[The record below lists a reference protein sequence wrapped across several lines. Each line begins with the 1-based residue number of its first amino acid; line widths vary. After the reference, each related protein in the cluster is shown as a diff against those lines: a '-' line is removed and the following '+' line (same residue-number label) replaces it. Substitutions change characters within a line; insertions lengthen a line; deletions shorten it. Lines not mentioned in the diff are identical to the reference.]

1 MIKEFGANME
11 KTKVHLLGVE
21 KGNGTTLTRIHDPSK
36 IETHPVSIDYLSPRM
51 VFHTLKILQRVYLL
65 KGHIIPFISVGA

>member
-36 IETHPVSIDYLSPRM
+36 IETRPVSTDYRSLRN
-51 VFHTLKILQRVYLL
+51 VFYALKVCSEF
-65 KGHIIPFISVGA
+65 KSFIY

>member
-1 MIKEFGANME
+1 ME

-36 IETHPVSIDYLSPRM
+36 IETHPVSTGGRSLRIIFRIRA
-51 VFHTLKILQRVYLL
+51 LKIM
-65 KGHIIPFISVGA
+65 

>member
-36 IETHPVSIDYLSPRM
+36 IETHPVSIEYRSLRII
-51 VFHTLKILQRVYLL
+51 FRIRTLKIM
-65 KGHIIPFISVGA
+65 

>member
-1 MIKEFGANME
+1 ME

-36 IETHPVSIDYLSPRM
+36 IETHPVSIEYRSLRII
-51 VFHTLKILQRVYLL
+51 FRIRTLKIM
-65 KGHIIPFISVGA
+65 